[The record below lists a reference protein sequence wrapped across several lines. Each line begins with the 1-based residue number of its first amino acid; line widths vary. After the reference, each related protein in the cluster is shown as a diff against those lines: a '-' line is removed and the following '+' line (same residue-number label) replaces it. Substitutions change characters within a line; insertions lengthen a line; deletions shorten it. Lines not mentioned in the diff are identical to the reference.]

1 MRVLILAAGL
11 LMAGLAVAAD
21 TYRSGSRVITV
32 GDSAAKLAQIVGD
45 PAIKVPIETKEGG
58 YQGERWQ
65 YSLDGKTVTFE
76 IRDSK
81 VASIDERRD

>member
-1 MRVLILAAGL
+1 MRVLLLAAGL

-32 GDSAAKLAQIVGD
+32 GDSAAKLTQIVGA
-45 PAIKVPIETKEGG
+45 PAIKVPIETKQGG
-58 YQGERWQ
+58 YEGERWQ
-65 YSLDGKTVTFE
+65 YAIDGKTVTFE

-81 VASIDERRD
+81 IAAIDERRD